1 MVGPVR
7 RSEVLDGVVARHRR
21 PHAPRRPHPA
31 ARRRCRAVPGR
42 VVRYRGAEQALG
54 EDASTTIR
62 FIVDAVPPAP
72 TYPITGMPA
81 KHPVL
86 IGRTH

>member
-1 MVGPVR
+1 
-7 RSEVLDGVVARHRR
+7 
-21 PHAPRRPHPA
+21 
-31 ARRRCRAVPGR
+31 